1 MASLFVDTNVFL
13 RFLTNDDPAKAK
25 RAETLFRDALR
36 GKIRLATSLLV
47 IAEIIWTL
55 ESFYK
60 LEKPDIAAKIEK
72 ILNTP
77 ILDCDEA
84 PLLFM
89 ALDLYVHA
97 NIDFVDAYNAFHM
110 KEQGLTEILTYDRK
124 HFARV
129 PWAQIGDLWS
139 HGSGVFEVEQ
149 NLSSASSSLSRSS
162 VASTSWIR

>member
-60 LEKPDIAAKIEK
+60 LEKPDIAAKVEK

-77 ILDCDEA
+77 NLDCPEA

-97 NIDFVDAYNAFHM
+97 NIDFIDAYNAFHM
-110 KEQGLTEILTYDRK
+110 KEHGTHRDSHLRSKALCPHSVGPHRGFVI
-124 HFARV
+124 ARQ
-129 PWAQIGDLWS
+129 WE
-139 HGSGVFEVEQ
+139 GSGAEPIECGK
-149 NLSSASSSLSRSS
+149 
-162 VASTSWIR
+162 SW

>member
-1 MASLFVDTNVFL
+1 MVNLFVDTNVFL
-13 RFLTNDDPAKAK
+13 RFLTNDDPGKAK

-36 GKIRLATSLLV
+36 GKVRLATSLLV

-60 LEKPDIAAKIEK
+60 VAKPDIAAKVEK

-77 ILDCDEA
+77 NLECPDMPLIL
-84 PLLFM
+84 L

-97 NIDFVDAYNAFHM
+97 NIDFVDAYTAFEM
-110 KEQGLTEILTYDRK
+110 RERGLTQILTYDHK

-129 PWAQIGDLWS
+129 PWIQIED
-139 HGSGVFEVEQ
+139 F
-149 NLSSASSSLSRSS
+149 
-162 VASTSWIR
+162 

>member
-25 RAETLFRDALR
+25 RAEILFRDALR
-36 GKIRLATSLLV
+36 GKVKLATSLLV

-60 LEKPDIAAKIEK
+60 LEKSDIATKVEK

-77 ILDCDEA
+77 NLFCPET

-97 NIDFVDAYNAFHM
+97 NVDFVDAYNAFHM
-110 KEQGLTEILTYDRK
+110 KDQGLTQILTYDRK

-129 PWAQIGDLWS
+129 PWVQMGDL
-139 HGSGVFEVEQ
+139 
-149 NLSSASSSLSRSS
+149 
-162 VASTSWIR
+162 

>member
-13 RFLTNDDPAKAK
+13 RFLTYDDPAKAK

-47 IAEIIWTL
+47 TAEIIWTP

-60 LEKPDIAAKIEK
+60 LKKSDIATKVEK

-77 ILDCDEA
+77 NLHCPGA

-89 ALDLYVHA
+89 ALDLYVRA
-97 NIDFVDAYNAFHM
+97 NIDFVDAYNAFPH
-110 KEQGLTEILTYDRK
+110 E
-124 HFARV
+124 
-129 PWAQIGDLWS
+129 
-139 HGSGVFEVEQ
+139 
-149 NLSSASSSLSRSS
+149 
-162 VASTSWIR
+162 

>member
-1 MASLFVDTNVFL
+1 MVSLFVDTNVFL

-36 GKIRLATSLLV
+36 GKIRLTTSLLV

-60 LEKPDIAAKIEK
+60 LDKPDIAAKVEK

-77 ILDCDEA
+77 NLDCPET

-110 KEQGLTEILTYDRK
+110 RARGLTQILTYDRK

-129 PWAQIGDLWS
+129 PWVQIG
-139 HGSGVFEVEQ
+139 
-149 NLSSASSSLSRSS
+149 NL
-162 VASTSWIR
+162 

>member
-25 RAETLFRDALR
+25 RAESLFRDALR

-60 LEKPDIAAKIEK
+60 VEKSDIAAKVEK

-77 ILDCDEA
+77 NLDCPEA
-84 PLLFM
+84 PLIFM
-89 ALDLYVHA
+89 ALDLYVHE
-97 NIDFVDAYNAFHM
+97 NIDFVDAYHGFYM
-110 KEQGLTEILTYDRK
+110 REQGLTQILTYDRK
-124 HFARV
+124 HFARI
-129 PWAQIGDLWS
+129 PWVQIADL
-139 HGSGVFEVEQ
+139 
-149 NLSSASSSLSRSS
+149 
-162 VASTSWIR
+162 

>member
-1 MASLFVDTNVFL
+1 MGSFFVDTNVFL
-13 RFLTNDDPAKAK
+13 RFLTNDDQAKAK
-25 RAETLFRDALR
+25 RAEILFRDALR

-47 IAEIIWTL
+47 IAEIVWTL

-60 LEKPDIAAKIEK
+60 LERPDIAAKIEK

-77 ILDCDEA
+77 NLDCPES

-89 ALDLYVHA
+89 VLDLYVHA

-110 KEQGLTEILTYDRK
+110 KEHGLTEILTYDRK

-129 PWAQIGDLWS
+129 PWVQIRDL
-139 HGSGVFEVEQ
+139 
-149 NLSSASSSLSRSS
+149 
-162 VASTSWIR
+162 

>member
-1 MASLFVDTNVFL
+1 MASFFVGTNVFL
-13 RFLTNDDPAKAK
+13 RFLTNDNPAKAK
-25 RAETLFRDALR
+25 RAETLFRDSLR

-60 LEKPDIAAKIEK
+60 LEKPAIAAKIEK

-77 ILDCDEA
+77 NLDCDEA

-110 KEQGLTEILTYDRK
+110 KELGLTQILTYDRK

-129 PWAQIGDLWS
+129 PWGQIGDL
-139 HGSGVFEVEQ
+139 
-149 NLSSASSSLSRSS
+149 
-162 VASTSWIR
+162 

>member
-1 MASLFVDTNVFL
+1 MASFFVDTNVFL

-25 RAETLFRDALR
+25 RAETLFRDAIR

-60 LEKPDIAAKIEK
+60 LEKPDIAAKVEK

-77 ILDCDEA
+77 NLDCPEA

-110 KEQGLTEILTYDRK
+110 RERGLAQILTYDRK

-129 PWAQIGDLWS
+129 PWVQIEEL
-139 HGSGVFEVEQ
+139 
-149 NLSSASSSLSRSS
+149 
-162 VASTSWIR
+162 

>member
-1 MASLFVDTNVFL
+1 MGSVFVDTNVFL

-25 RAETLFRDALR
+25 RAEILFRDALK

-77 ILDCDEA
+77 NLDCPEA
-84 PLLFM
+84 ALLFM

-110 KEQGLTEILTYDRK
+110 KEHGLTQILTYDRK

-129 PWAQIGDLWS
+129 PWVQIADL
-139 HGSGVFEVEQ
+139 
-149 NLSSASSSLSRSS
+149 
-162 VASTSWIR
+162 